1 MQASHAVPMVEEQ
14 RWRRPFL
21 EWRACGID
29 AGDPPPL
36 ACAVADAPLR
46 SGSALAPHHRCS
58 QRSSRPA
65 EQARSSAGVSEKKHS
80 RLRCTQAAKN

>member
-46 SGSALAPHHRCS
+46 SGSALVLHRRCS
-58 QRSSRPA
+58 PCASWPA
-65 EQARSSAGVSEKKHS
+65 KQARLSAGVSEKKHS
-80 RLRCTQAAKN
+80 KLRCT